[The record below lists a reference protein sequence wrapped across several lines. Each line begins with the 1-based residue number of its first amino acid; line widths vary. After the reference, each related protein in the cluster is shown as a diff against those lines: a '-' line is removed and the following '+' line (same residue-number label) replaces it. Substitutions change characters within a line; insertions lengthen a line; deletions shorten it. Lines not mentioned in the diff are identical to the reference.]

1 MAIID
6 LSLTSDELA
15 ESVSRS
21 VTAVVS
27 RLKIPPDEGVYV
39 IGNAGDFDEFCVPA
53 MAKLNT
59 TASACLWPRCS
70 KSPAFHGVND
80 VVFVQEYIEPVPE
93 GVFVVMLQSV
103 LLLWEEAVAM
113 VTRVLQATR
122 PTGIAI
128 GSCLGDTKVEQ
139 AVKLY
144 LERRYGVEV
153 RVRSEEYILGGESRL
168 EFEQKAYDLL
178 DDRPMKIFP
187 NMPEWVL
194 AQLMGR
200 DFDPSPETGFP
211 PHGPRPGDGNSP
223 RGSTPSKKPVGN
235 EPEANADLGEE
246 QEALGDDLPDV
257 YVPPVP
263 RPF

>member
-15 ESVSRS
+15 ESISKS
-21 VTAVVS
+21 VGAVVS
-27 RLKIPPDEGVYV
+27 RLQIPAGDKVYM

-59 TASACLWPRCS
+59 TSAACLWPRIS
-70 KSPAFHGVND
+70 KSSAFDGVND
-80 VVFVQEYIEPVPE
+80 VVFVQEYIEPVPA
-93 GVFVVMLQSV
+93 GVSVVMLQSV

-113 VTRVLQATR
+113 VTRVLQETKPAA
-122 PTGIAI
+122 IAI
-128 GSCLGDTKVEQ
+128 GSCVGDTQAEQ
-139 AVKLY
+139 AVKRY

-153 RVRSEEYILGGESRL
+153 RVHSEEYISGGEVRL
-168 EFEQKAYDLL
+168 EFEQRAYDLL
-178 DDRPMKIFP
+178 DDRPIKIFP

-194 AQLMGR
+194 AKLLGR

-211 PHGPRPGDGNSP
+211 PHGPRPGDASSA
-223 RGSTPSKKPVGN
+223 RGSTRYKKPRGN
-235 EPEANADLGEE
+235 EAETDANLG
-246 QEALGDDLPDV
+246 QDQQSLGDDLTDV